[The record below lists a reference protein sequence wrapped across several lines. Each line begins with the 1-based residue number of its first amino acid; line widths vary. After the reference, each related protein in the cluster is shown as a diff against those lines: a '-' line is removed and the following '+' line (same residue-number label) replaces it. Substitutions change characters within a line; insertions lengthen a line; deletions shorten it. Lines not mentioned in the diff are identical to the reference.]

1 MYAAILK
8 IQPYDIFYNVIFVS
22 LKCFLDE
29 KESKLSWAPALILKS
44 RWSTAL

>member
-1 MYAAILK
+1 MYTAILK

-29 KESKLSWAPALILKS
+29 KASKLSWATALILKS
-44 RWSTAL
+44 RRSTAL